1 MQTPRTEGGYI
12 VLVPLCLASRG
23 AAPLFPCKIHK
34 GGPVIDL
41 RLGKCVEM
49 LMDCLFFLFFFIYPP
64 VNRYIRVCVYVYI
77 CPRLITVD
85 SIWKK
90 CSRCSIVSHSDEVLR
105 GKCVGEDTSFIPPR
119 DENSASKEM
128 SFTARRVFS
137 RRDKKKSHT
146 RRPRRCRGGIN
157 GGTYTIVSRLN
168 RGKRKKKEDST
179 ERDGRNFLISSF
191 RIERVG
197 WK

>member
-119 DENSASKEM
+119 DENSASKET

-137 RRDKKKSHT
+137 RRHIKKKPHATTATMS
-146 RRPRRCRGGIN
+146 RRNKRRNVYYCLSIKSRKEEEEGGFH
-157 GGTYTIVSRLN
+157 GTWRE
-168 RGKRKKKEDST
+168 KFF
-179 ERDGRNFLISSF
+179 NFLL
-191 RIERVG
+191 
-197 WK
+197 